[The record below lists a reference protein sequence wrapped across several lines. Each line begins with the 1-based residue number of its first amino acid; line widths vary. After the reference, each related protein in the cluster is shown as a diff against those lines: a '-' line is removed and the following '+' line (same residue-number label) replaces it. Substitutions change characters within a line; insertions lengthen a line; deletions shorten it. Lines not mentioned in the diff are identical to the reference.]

1 MSEDMKELERQISEA
16 EKSMLQAKEVYEAK
30 IEKLAKLLEQRDRI
44 RRGLDGGRVTL
55 DKWTYNWNGNAIW
68 DYGTVTVDCHFQAS
82 MTFGKGDSVVRGPEV
97 QKLEME
103 KPGFSEED
111 VIIALQDSLRDM
123 LDQEFDDYCTEDDYY
138 QPVVEDFEAE
148 EYAREWA
155 EERNIEL
162 TSFEGIGFDGGFE
175 PKHRGWR

>member
-1 MSEDMKELERQISEA
+1 M
-16 EKSMLQAKEVYEAK
+16 
-30 IEKLAKLLEQRDRI
+30 
-44 RRGLDGGRVTL
+44 
-55 DKWTYNWNGNAIW
+55 
-68 DYGTVTVDCHFQAS
+68 DCHYQAS

-103 KPGFSEED
+103 KP
-111 VIIALQDSLRDM
+111 V
-123 LDQEFDDYCTEDDYY
+123 DQEFDDYCTEDDYY

>member
-1 MSEDMKELERQISEA
+1 MSEDMKELERKISEA
-16 EKSMLQAKEVYEAK
+16 EKTMLLAKEAYEAT
-30 IEKLAKLLEQRDRI
+30 IEKLAQLLEQRDRI

-55 DKWTYNWNGNAIW
+55 DQWSYNWNGNAIW
-68 DYGTVTVDCHFQAS
+68 DYGTVAMDCHYQAK

-103 KPGFSEED
+103 KPGFTEED
-111 VIIALQDSLRDM
+111 VIIVLQDSLRDM
-123 LDQEFDDYCTEDDYY
+123 LDQEFDDYCNEDDYY

-148 EYAREWA
+148 DYAREWA
-155 EERNIEL
+155 EERSIEL
-162 TSFEGIGFDGGFE
+162 SSFEGKGFDGGFE

>member
-1 MSEDMKELERQISEA
+1 MSTGLKALEQQIEKA
-16 EKSMLQAKEVYEAK
+16 EKSMLRAKEVYEAE

-55 DKWTYNWNGNAIW
+55 DQWTYNWNGEAVW
-68 DYGTVTVDCHFQAS
+68 DYGSVTMDCIYQAK

-111 VIIALQDSLRDM
+111 VIIALQDSLRDK

-155 EERNIEL
+155 EERNIKL
-162 TSFEGIGFDGGFE
+162 IGFEGEGAGRGFE
-175 PKHRGWR
+175 PKQRRWR